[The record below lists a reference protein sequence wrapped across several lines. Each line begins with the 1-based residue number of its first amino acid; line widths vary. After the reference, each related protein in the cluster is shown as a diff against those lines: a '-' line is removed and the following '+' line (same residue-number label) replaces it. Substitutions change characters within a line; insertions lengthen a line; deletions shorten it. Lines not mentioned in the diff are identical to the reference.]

1 MKSVVAVMAAVLL
14 TLGVSAAVM
23 NRDTT
28 EESHVALSD
37 DQMSVR
43 YKAPSCCR
51 AFRWISF
58 LDDKDK
64 YSVKQM
70 LYNCRMDERAKKCKI
85 DCSNQ
90 KTTQGCKC
98 CCDMKE
104 AMGIL
109 KGKNSDS
116 ELLDARAGAAGNL
129 PVTSRLARRPT
140 QSPAASE
147 SALADTSASW
157 PTVAVTV
164 NVSRTGSLSSAESSK
179 LQYLA
184 TSMYSIGRD
193 VN

>member
-109 KGKNSDS
+109 KGKNSAFRV
-116 ELLDARAGAAGNL
+116 ARCKSRCGRKFTCDFPPG
-129 PVTSRLARRPT
+129 PKTDTITCSVGKCTSGYKCVMANGGSYCECVKDW
-140 QSPAASE
+140 QSF
-147 SALADTSASW
+147 L
-157 PTVAVTV
+157 
-164 NVSRTGSLSSAESSK
+164 GGK
-179 LQYLA
+179 F
-184 TSMYSIGRD
+184 
-193 VN
+193 